1 MSTASKGAFLRKFPR
16 NSRIWR
22 KKASRSVYKRQKGG
36 NKEEEGG
43 RRRMKKEHGERRE
56 VG

>member
-22 KKASRSVYKRQKGG
+22 KKASKSVYKRQKEDIRRK
-36 NKEEEGG
+36 KEEDGG
-43 RRRMKKEHGERRE
+43 
-56 VG
+56 